1 VSHNRGREPKASDP
15 DFLDGKRPTPNS
27 TAVRRATTSD
37 LSDSIGLKASSLG
50 CRRAG
55 QWLFRNLDLECRSGQ
70 LIWLRGP
77 NGSGKTSLLRLLA
90 GLSPADEG
98 QLSTT
103 PEDPSGFREKLVYI
117 AHANG
122 LKDDLTAL
130 ESLDFL
136 ACLHGRDHDPEALTA
151 ALRRLAIHH
160 RRHAAVRTLSQGQ
173 RRRVALSRLALERHA
188 GLWVLD
194 EPFDALD
201 FAGIEAVNGLL
212 REHVARGGGVVM
224 TSHVPLSLAGLAV
237 LQVELGGS
245 SAE

>member
-1 VSHNRGREPKASDP
+1 MIYRLFDP
-15 DFLDGKRPTPNS
+15 DQRDAEESPLDTTAARRS
-27 TAVRRATTSD
+27 TISD
-37 LSDSIGLKASSLG
+37 LSDSIWLKATALG

-55 QWLFRNLDLECRSGQ
+55 QWLFRNLDFKCRPGQ

-98 QLSTT
+98 QLLTD
-103 PEDPSGFREKLVYI
+103 PEVPAGFKEKLVYI

-136 ACLHGRDHDPEALTA
+136 ARLHGRPHDATSLNA

-173 RRRVALSRLALERHA
+173 RRRVALSRLALERQA

-201 FAGIEAVNGLL
+201 IAGIEAVNGLL
-212 REHVARGGGVVM
+212 REHLARGGGVIM
-224 TSHVPLSLAGLAV
+224 TSHVPLDLQGLTV
-237 LQVELGGS
+237 LQVDLAGS
-245 SAE
+245 PAA